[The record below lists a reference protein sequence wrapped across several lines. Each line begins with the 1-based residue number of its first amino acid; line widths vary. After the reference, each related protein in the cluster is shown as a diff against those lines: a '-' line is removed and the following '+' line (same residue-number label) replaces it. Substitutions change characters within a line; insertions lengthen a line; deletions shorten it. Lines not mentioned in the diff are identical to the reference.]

1 MVEET
6 LKEVVD
12 RMVVG
17 LSDGKRRR
25 FGEKL
30 ESCLHDREWCRIH
43 NIDYSN
49 PNVGL
54 ARAELYGELYI
65 NKPQVLL

>member
-1 MVEET
+1 MVEEK
-6 LKEVVD
+6 LNEVVD
-12 RMVVG
+12 RMVAR
-17 LSDGKRRR
+17 LSDGERRK

-30 ESCLHDREWCRIH
+30 ESCLHDREWCRVH
-43 NIDYSN
+43 NINYSN
-49 PNVGL
+49 TNVGL